1 MKKLQF
7 TKQALDFLEKLD
19 AKQYRQVGKAVFKLL
34 ADSEPPD
41 SQLLKG
47 ATQGERRVDAG
58 EYRVIYIPGDQ
69 EVEVLIIG
77 KRNDDEIYRIWK
89 RK

>member
-7 TKQALDFLEKLD
+7 QKQALDFLEKLD

-34 ADSEPPD
+34 EDAEPPD

-47 ATQGERRVDAG
+47 A
-58 EYRVIYIPGDQ
+58 
-69 EVEVLIIG
+69 
-77 KRNDDEIYRIWK
+77 
-89 RK
+89 RKVNAEWT